1 MTTLNQ
7 SVFTRSRIDEGRN
20 ATRLERLGALLVWIR
35 STAGE
40 GFEVTVARS
49 VDEAFASFARDFR
62 R

>member
-40 GFEVTVARS
+40 GLEVTVARS
-49 VDEAFASFARDFR
+49 VDEAFASFARDFHL
-62 R
+62 